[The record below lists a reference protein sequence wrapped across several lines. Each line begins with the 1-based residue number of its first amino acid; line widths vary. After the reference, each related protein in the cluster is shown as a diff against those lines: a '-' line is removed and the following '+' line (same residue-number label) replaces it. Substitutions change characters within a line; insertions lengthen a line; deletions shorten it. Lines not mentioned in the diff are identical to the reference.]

1 MTDKQKENLEKAF
14 GFTNGKYLELIDEIE
29 TMKKMDLSGLS
40 KPQQQIYKNKI
51 SQKFETRNILEVIR
65 IYLTQALESEKE

>member
-1 MTDKQKENLEKAF
+1 MNDKQKENLEKAYY
-14 GFTNGKYLELIDEIE
+14 FTNGKYLELLDEIE
-29 TMKKMDLSGLS
+29 TMQKRDLSDLS